1 MTHPTLTDDDVNQ
14 LTGQFTRSARRL
26 ETRRTYTVE
35 VEAPALAAF
44 ARGDR
49 TPLTDYPYSRPWFA
63 QIHAATAAG
72 RTVQRIRI
80 LDTPPTPYQEWEIWV
95 AGFAAQAGEDVRYLT
110 RDHAQDLGVPT
121 DHDWWLLDDSRL
133 VHLLFDDHDRPLGGE
148 VLTDPQIVQDHRAW
162 WDLAAQHATCTPPT
176 D

>member
-1 MTHPTLTDDDVNQ
+1 
-14 LTGQFTRSARRL
+14 
-26 ETRRTYTVE
+26 
-35 VEAPALAAF
+35 
-44 ARGDR
+44 
-49 TPLTDYPYSRPWFA
+49 
-63 QIHAATAAG
+63 
-72 RTVQRIRI
+72 VQRIRI
-80 LDTPPTPYQEWEIWV
+80 LDTPPTPYQAWEIWV